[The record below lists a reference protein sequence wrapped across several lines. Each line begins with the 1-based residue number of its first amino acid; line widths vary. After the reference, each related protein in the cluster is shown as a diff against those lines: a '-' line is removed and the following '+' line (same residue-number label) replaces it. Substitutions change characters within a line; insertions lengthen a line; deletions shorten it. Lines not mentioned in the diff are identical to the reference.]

1 MSLNNPE
8 NKLWWFIPL
17 PALAM
22 WVGWGVRGQLGHWT
36 GAMIPGALLGLALS
50 ILLKGKRFSPGLVVG
65 LAASGYGFGAA
76 QTTLQTAGYLMAT
89 NHDHVVKLGISLP
102 GLAIKGGLWATFV
115 GTGLGL
121 ALVAYR
127 YSKRDVVVG
136 LLLLVAAFYAGW
148 WVIDRPRLIYFS
160 VDRPEI
166 WGGLL
171 VGVIPLLAWVT
182 VRGGTRIPL
191 RLAGYAALAGGLGYP
206 FAVSLAAAGINFTH
220 IRQDWWKLAE
230 TTFGA
235 CMGAGIA
242 LGTYRIQDQLPVEE
256 TKEAQTT
263 LPVRP
268 WDAIL
273 GAALAVAGT
282 EALARGVLPWIILGA
297 LLWCAAFYSA
307 KAGWQIGVT
316 MTFFGTVANLVDF
329 WSREQKFGHSVLL
342 WALAGFATLVVA
354 WKVARWSAEP
364 QGAAVR
370 KTFLS
375 LLWAI
380 VGLSFLVSFVNRA
393 VLRPTAGA
401 VAAAGD
407 QWPYLVQMWHRVLVV
422 EGGFTVAAVVLTW
435 LVFQISHRQESA
447 GI

>member
-1 MSLNNPE
+1 
-8 NKLWWFIPL
+8 
-17 PALAM
+17 
-22 WVGWGVRGQLGHWT
+22 
-36 GAMIPGALLGLALS
+36 MIPGALLGLALS

-65 LAASGYGFGAA
+65 LVASGYGFGAA

-115 GTGLGL
+115 GAGLGL
-121 ALVAYR
+121 ALAAYL
-127 YSKRDVVVG
+127 YSKRDIVIS
-136 LLLLVAAFYAGW
+136 LILLVVAFYAGW

-182 VRGGTRIPL
+182 LRGGTRIPL

-242 LGTYRIQDQLPVEE
+242 LGTYRIQDRLPVEDR
-256 TKEAQTT
+256 KDAQAAQQ
-263 LPVRP
+263 VRP

-307 KAGWQIGVT
+307 KVGWQIGVT
-316 MTFFGTVANLVDF
+316 MTFFGTAANLVDF
-329 WSREQKFGHSVLL
+329 WSRGQKLGHGVLL

-364 QGAAVR
+364 QGTGTR
-370 KTFLS
+370 KAFLS

-380 VGLSFLVSFVNRA
+380 VVLSYLVSFVNRA
-393 VLRPTAGA
+393 VLKPPAGA
-401 VAAAGD
+401 VSAAGG
-407 QWPYLVQMWHRVLVV
+407 QWPYLMHVWHGVLVV

-435 LVFQISHRQESA
+435 MVYRVSHLQPEES
-447 GI
+447 